1 MSVPSFMAPVVQKLD
16 SAIHWINCYPLDN
29 EIGFPN
35 TAKPPFTDT
44 SLLRTVSFVPGEL
57 RALGP

>member
-1 MSVPSFMAPVVQKLD
+1 MAPVVQKLG
-16 SAIHWINCYPLDN
+16 SAIHWVNCYPLDN

-44 SLLRTVSFVPGEL
+44 RLTRTPDYYGQL
-57 RALGP
+57 ALFLGN

>member
-1 MSVPSFMAPVVQKLD
+1 MAPVDQKLD